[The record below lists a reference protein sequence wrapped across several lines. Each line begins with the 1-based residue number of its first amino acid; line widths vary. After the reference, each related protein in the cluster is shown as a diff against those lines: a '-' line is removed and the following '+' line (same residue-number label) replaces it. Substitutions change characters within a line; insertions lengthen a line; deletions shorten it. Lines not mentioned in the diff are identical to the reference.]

1 MDRMVLV
8 VRIPQT
14 VPNIEITCH
23 DQDIVD
29 VDFSI
34 LKIL

>member
-8 VRIPQT
+8 VRISQT
-14 VPNIEITCH
+14 VPNIEIAHH

-29 VDFSI
+29 IDFSI

>member
-8 VRIPQT
+8 VRISQT
-14 VPNIEITCH
+14 NIEIAHH

-29 VDFSI
+29 IDFSI
-34 LKIL
+34 YKIL